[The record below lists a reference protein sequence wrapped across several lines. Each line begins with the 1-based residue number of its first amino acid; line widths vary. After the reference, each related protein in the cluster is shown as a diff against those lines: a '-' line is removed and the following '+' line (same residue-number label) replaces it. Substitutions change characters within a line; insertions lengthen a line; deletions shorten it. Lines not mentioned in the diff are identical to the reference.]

1 MGNRAKLTAI
11 YPMIEQMGALV
22 GTRRVLVQ
30 FCGHMAYY
38 PTAQTTPLVRQWPV
52 SDATDLIAGYFEQ
65 GWPKQLTLAG
75 GEPLHYAD
83 WIQRLLK
90 QLPKCEVQLWTG
102 GTPVKELAALL
113 PQINY
118 FSLHWKLGDMDFMA
132 PAVQLDRRRS
142 LQLINLRQGELIL
155 HLPAALLADTNMLEQ
170 KLIAVQSLL
179 RSAEVDSLPVWLA
192 MPAFPSA
199 GGFDEAAFVLCFSIF
214 PNARLTWQAAVES
227 KCEGDF

>member
-11 YPMIEQMGALV
+11 YPMIEQMGALI

-30 FCGHMAYY
+30 FYGNMPYY
-38 PTAQTTPLVRQWPV
+38 PIEQTAPLVRQWPV
-52 SDATDLIAGYFEQ
+52 AEATDLIAGYFEQ

-90 QLPKCEVQLWTG
+90 QLSECEVQLWTG

-113 PQINY
+113 PQINC
-118 FSLHWKLGDMDFMA
+118 FSLHWKLAGMEFII
-132 PAVQLDRRRS
+132 PSVQLDRRRS
-142 LQLINLRQGELIL
+142 LRLINLRQGELIL
-155 HLPAALLADTNMLEQ
+155 HLSAALLADPNLLEQ

-179 RSAEVDSLPVWLA
+179 RSAEADSLPVWLA
-192 MPAFPSA
+192 MPAFPAA
-199 GGFDEAAFVLCFSIF
+199 GSLDEAALVLCFSIF
-214 PNARLTWQAAVES
+214 PHAKLTWQAAVES

>member
-11 YPMIEQMGALV
+11 YPIIEQMGALV
-22 GTRRVLVQ
+22 GTRRMLVQ

-38 PTAQTTPLVRQWPV
+38 PTAQTASLVRQWPV
-52 SDATDLIAGYFEQ
+52 SEATDLITGYFEQ

-90 QLPKCEVQLWTG
+90 QLPECEVQLWTG
-102 GTPVKELAALL
+102 GTPVKELATLF
-113 PQINY
+113 PKIDC
-118 FSLHWKLGDMDFMA
+118 FSFHWKLDSMDFIT
-132 PAVQLDRRRS
+132 PSVQMDRRRS
-142 LQLINLRQGELIL
+142 LRLTNLRQGEVIL
-155 HLPAALLADTNMLEQ
+155 HLSAALLADSHMLEQ

-179 RSAEVDSLPVWLA
+179 RSAEADSLPVWLA
-192 MPAFPSA
+192 MPACPAA

-214 PNARLTWQAAVES
+214 PNARLTWPAAVDL
-227 KCEGDF
+227 KQEGDF